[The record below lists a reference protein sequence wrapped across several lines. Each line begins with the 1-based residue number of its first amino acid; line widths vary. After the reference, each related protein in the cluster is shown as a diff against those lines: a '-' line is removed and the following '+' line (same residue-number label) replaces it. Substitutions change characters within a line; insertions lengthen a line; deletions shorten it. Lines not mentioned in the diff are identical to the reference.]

1 MSQVPTVRYSNL
13 FDDFR
18 NQFDEDRKK
27 LIDDE
32 IREYANDPLR
42 LPEPK
47 QCDKYSQKRMKLLL
61 FEAKVVAFYDDFQ
74 DLWLFID
81 GNEYFPRA
89 A

>member
-1 MSQVPTVRYSNL
+1 MSKVPIIRYSNF

-18 NQFDEDRKK
+18 NKFDEDRKK

-32 IREYANDPLR
+32 IKEFANDPLK
-42 LPEPK
+42 LPAPN
-47 QCDKYSQKRMKLLL
+47 QCDKYNQKRMKILL
-61 FEAKVVAFYDDFQ
+61 FEAKVVAYYDDFGDMWQ
-74 DLWLFID
+74 FID